1 MKECLFCKIIN
12 RELKA
17 EIIFE
22 NSKIISFKDVNP
34 QAPFHALV
42 VPKKHIQT
50 LNHITEDYVNLLES
64 SFSLPVKLRPMKDT
78 VMKVIEQYLTAT
90 RWEAKQFTIYICIY
104 SQAENWFGHRDNHL

>member
-22 NSKIISFKDVNP
+22 NSKVIAFKDVNP

-42 VPKKHIQT
+42 VPKKHFQT
-50 LNHITEDYVNLLES
+50 LNHITEDYVNLLGELIFIAS
-64 SFSLPVKLRPMKDT
+64 KIATSEGYSDEGYRTVFNCNEMGGQTVYHIHLHILAGRKLVWPP
-78 VMKVIEQYLTAT
+78 
-90 RWEAKQFTIYICIY
+90 
-104 SQAENWFGHRDNHL
+104 G

>member
-50 LNHITEDYVNLLES
+50 LNHITEDYVNLLGELIFIAS
-64 SFSLPVKLRPMKDT
+64 KIATDEGYSDEGYRTVFNCNEMGGQTVYHIHLHILAGRKLVWPP
-78 VMKVIEQYLTAT
+78 
-90 RWEAKQFTIYICIY
+90 
-104 SQAENWFGHRDNHL
+104 G